1 MQRSTAAG
9 AALVVAS
16 ALAFAL
22 DGPMARAAYQQG
34 LDPAA
39 FGFWRAAAG
48 TVVLGGFLVTRPRS
62 GVVASIRRMRRPA
75 VIRLALAAVAG
86 LGLNLALFQAFA
98 RLPVAVAVATFG
110 CYPLLVAAWE
120 AGWRRRAPGAIGPG
134 AGMGMGMATVAVIG
148 LVLLIRPDPLVSVP
162 AAGLLLALLAAV
174 LHAAYIL
181 LGRDGWGEIGDGAA
195 TFLIVATAAAGLGA
209 LTAVTRP
216 ATVLVPVTDLRLTT
230 LLLLEGA
237 LAGAAAPLLF
247 LAGLRRI
254 GATKTAV
261 LSLCEP
267 LAATLLA
274 AIMLGQQPAPAQLLG
289 AALLVGAGIAVQ
301 AAPAFAGPRSQEVQP
316 RERHRLGGRRGQ
328 QFAVEGGAAG
338 TGLDPDPAQ
347 PPVPGHRPGRQPPGP
362 AYRHPAAHAGQLRAG
377 IDRGLGH
384 EHHRD
389 LGRSGAA
396 AAELRAEHEGLGG
409 VDGGVRVAGRA
420 PGRHARLE
428 HQRRLGP
435 EPRRVP

>member
-1 MQRSTAAG
+1 MTGGITMQRPKLGVWRCQRAAGLNVIDPARAATRSAAAG

-22 DGPMARAAYQQG
+22 DGPVARAAYQQG
-34 LDPAA
+34 MDPAA
-39 FGFWRAAAG
+39 FGFWRALAG
-48 TVVLGGFLVTRPRS
+48 AVVLGGFLVTRPRS
-62 GVVASIRRMRRPA
+62 GVLASIGRMRRPA

-98 RLPVAVAVATFG
+98 RLPVAVAVAVFG

-120 AGWRRRAPGAIGPG
+120 AGSRRRAAGVIGPG
-134 AGMGMGMATVAVIG
+134 VGMCMAAVAVIG
-148 LVLLIRPDPLVSVP
+148 LVLLIHPDPLVPVP

-254 GATKTAV
+254 GATQTAV

-274 AIMLGQQPAPAQLLG
+274 AVMLGQQPAPAQLLG

-301 AAPAFAGPRSQEVQP
+301 AAPASRSASDRSIMAQSSSVTSPDRTAAAGPS
-316 RERHRLGGRRGQ
+316 LGSIGEAETAETKVGQCRR
-328 QFAVEGGAAG
+328 
-338 TGLDPDPAQ
+338 TG
-347 PPVPGHRPGRQPPGP
+347 
-362 AYRHPAAHAGQLRAG
+362 
-377 IDRGLGH
+377 
-384 EHHRD
+384 
-389 LGRSGAA
+389 SGS
-396 AAELRAEHEGLGG
+396 LTCC
-409 VDGGVRVAGRA
+409 VAWVT
-420 PGRHARLE
+420 
-428 HQRRLGP
+428 RRR
-435 EPRRVP
+435 PRRQSGSCPIRFPWRSSRRSPTGTTSPATR